1 MTVARWTGHE
11 AALLGEAMRMPI
23 RVYAERLGVNPR
35 TVTKWRARGHS
46 IELLPET
53 AMLLDSLLRMC
64 EPDVAAVFH
73 AALADGRENTPADGQ
88 SAPLGPFTVVS
99 HKLLPIY
106 VGEPLRSLSRRGRP
120 HPVGPGGL
128 EHRVTEAGH
137 PDAEESYLHFYDC
150 GVAVFHL
157 AQLRTAH
164 SLGEL
169 AEWRYRTYATD
180 LVWAGDRLNELLGPG
195 APRAEYV
202 LSAYVLEDS
211 PWDGR
216 LLPTAL
222 QMLTTPSAVVDRGH
236 PDGPTRLGV
245 DTDRALLSQG
255 YAHPD
260 VVDFG
265 SRAVSIGLAGWSGV
279 AYHPLAPERALAAEA
294 IVALELDVQALW
306 ALSTHVLDE
315 VEAGRDP
322 VMPPDYG
329 WRFLRGA
336 RSRLTA
342 ARPQE
347 TAQHQLMREAIL
359 ATSGLPE
366 RLRSA
371 QEALREA
378 GTTPKPGP

>member
-1 MTVARWTGHE
+1 MAVARWTGHE

-23 RVYAERLGVNPR
+23 RAYAERLGVNPR
-35 TVTKWRARGHS
+35 TVTKWRARGRS

-53 AMLLDSLLRMC
+53 ALLLDSMLRMC
-64 EPDVAAVFH
+64 DPDVAAVFH
-73 AALADGRENTPADGQ
+73 AALATGSADSPADGGQ
-88 SAPLGPFTVVS
+88 PVPVGPFTVVS
-99 HKLLPIY
+99 HKVLPVY
-106 VGEPLRSLSRRGRP
+106 VGEPLRALCTRARP
-120 HPVGPGGL
+120 SPAGPGGL
-128 EHRVTEAGH
+128 EHRVTEVGH
-137 PDAEESYLHFYDC
+137 PDGPGARLYLYAC

-157 AQLRTAH
+157 AQRRTAA
-164 SLGEL
+164 SPGEL

-180 LVWAGDRLNELLGPG
+180 LVWADERLAELLGPG
-195 APRAEYV
+195 TPRAGYV

-211 PWDGR
+211 PWEAR
-216 LLPTAL
+216 LLPTAM
-222 QMLTTPSAVVDRGH
+222 QVLTTPSAVVDRGH
-236 PDGPTRLGV
+236 PDGPRRLG
-245 DTDRALLSQG
+245 DETDRALLTQG
-255 YAHPD
+255 YSHPD

-265 SRAVSIGLAGWSGV
+265 SRAVSLGLAGWSGV
-279 AYHPLAPERALAAEA
+279 AYHPLAPERALAADA

-306 ALSTHVLDE
+306 ALSTHILDE

-322 VMPPDYG
+322 VMPADYG

-359 ATSGLPE
+359 TTSGLPD

-371 QEALREA
+371 QEALRESHA
-378 GTTPKPGP
+378 P